1 MSSILGY
8 WSINANHPPG
18 IARYWGDGTARYW
31 GERSVTRVMSVVARV
46 MPAMAGTPAAAA
58 LGKFRPR
65 YARLILHG
73 PRSPWADP
81 RHGRVLAT
89 RPHAPWHDR
98 GSRASPPPWLTP
110 RAELRA

>member
-1 MSSILGY
+1 M
-8 WSINANHPPG
+8 
-18 IARYWGDGTARYW
+18 
-31 GERSVTRVMSVVARV
+31 TRVMSVVARV
-46 MPAMAGTPAAAA
+46 MSAMAGAPAAA
-58 LGKFRPR
+58 GVGEFRPR

-73 PRSPWADP
+73 LRSPWADP

-98 GSRASPPPWLTP
+98 GSRASPSTWLTP